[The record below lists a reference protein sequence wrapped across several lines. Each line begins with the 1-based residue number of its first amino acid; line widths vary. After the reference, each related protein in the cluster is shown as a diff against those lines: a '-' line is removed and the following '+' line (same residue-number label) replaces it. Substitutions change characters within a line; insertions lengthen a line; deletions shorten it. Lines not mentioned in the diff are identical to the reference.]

1 MYKLPYFTEED
12 PQKVITFMKENYFA
26 VITGMG
32 EQYPVATHIPLEILE
47 VDGRLKFVGH
57 LMKHTDH
64 HNAFLKNE
72 NVLVVFNGPHTHVS
86 ASWYVTPN
94 VASTWNYM
102 TVHAKGKIRFTDEAA
117 TYDAVK
123 RLTERYEKPG
133 SPAAFDQLTDAYVAR
148 LLKAIVAFEISVDS
162 YENVFKLSQNHD
174 IATRKSIAGHLFQKD
189 DEGAKRIAKEITDRL
204 EK

>member
-1 MYKLPYFTEED
+1 MYKFPYFTEED
-12 PQKVITFMKENYFA
+12 TEKVITFMKENYFA

-72 NVLVVFNGPHTHVS
+72 HVLVVFNGPHTHVS
-86 ASWYVTPN
+86 ASWYMKPN

-133 SPAAFDQLTDAYVAR
+133 SAAAFDQLPPEYITR
-148 LLKAIVAFEISVDS
+148 LVKAIIAFEISVES
-162 YENVFKLSQNHD
+162 FENVFKLSQNRD
-174 IATRKSIAGHLFQKD
+174 IETRKSIAAHLFQKD
-189 DEGAKRIAKEITDRL
+189 NEGAKRIAKEITDRL